1 MGTNLEFTVGA
12 VMYTGSTQTAQSVDL
27 ILEATV
33 GGVAVA
39 VLLTIIVVVIVAL
52 LLRYWKRATNT
63 QKK

>member
-1 MGTNLEFTVGA
+1 
-12 VMYTGSTQTAQSVDL
+12 MYPGSTQTAQSVDF

-39 VLLTIIVVVIVAL
+39 VLLTIIVVVVAL
-52 LLRYWKRATNT
+52 LLIYWIRATNT